1 MPDLYDTDD
10 ALAEQ
15 AQADVFNHTR
25 NDRTRSIPW
34 DVLGFIA
41 GLLLALA
48 CAPFVSY

>member
-1 MPDLYDTDD
+1 MPDLNDTDE

-15 AQADVFNHTR
+15 TTADTFNHTR
-25 NDRTRSIPW
+25 NDQPRTFPW

-48 CAPFVSY
+48 SAPFVSY